1 MFGQLDMTNVT
12 DVKELA
18 DHQVN
23 LNAEKEAPKIV
34 SPSPVGEM
42 ENGMEVVEEEADNHQ
57 HMKQNNQQDDL
68 FADENDPNKNNDNDK
83 QQQEEEEEAAD
94 TNVTLGLF
102 GGKSKK
108 KNNKARPKF
117 KVVKKRPTKKQKM
130 TK

>member
-1 MFGQLDMTNVT
+1 MTNVT

-42 ENGMEVVEEEADNHQ
+42 ENGMEVVEEEADNNHH
-57 HMKQNNQQDDL
+57 HMKQKQDDL
-68 FADENDPNKNNDNDK
+68 FADDPNKNNDK
-83 QQQEEEEEAAD
+83 QQEEEEAEAAAD